1 MKKFLLVVSVLLVAV
16 VIFGAGFV
24 FASQYQPVFAQAG
37 TPGTYAN
44 GGFGGRMM
52 GGRGGY
58 GPVHDYVEQALAE
71 KLGLTEAQVEEQLA
85 AGKSM
90 YQIAIDNGT
99 AEADVAALL
108 ESVHKTAF
116 DKAVADGVMT
126 QEQADAM
133 FQQMQSRGFGT
144 DCPTDG
150 VRPQDGTG
158 MMGGGRGGRGHG
170 GMMGGWGQQQQT
182 NP

>member
-1 MKKFLLVVSVLLVAV
+1 MKKILLVVAVLMVAV
-16 VIFGAGFV
+16 VIFGSGFV
-24 FASQYQPVFAQAG
+24 FAQYRPAFAQAG
-37 TPGTYAN
+37 VPMT
-44 GGFGGRMM
+44 GGQMM

-58 GPVHDYVEQALAE
+58 GPMHAYVEQALAE

-108 ESVHKTAF
+108 ETVHKTAF
-116 DKAVADGVMT
+116 DKAVAAGVIT
-126 QEQADAM
+126 QIQADAM

-144 DCPTDG
+144 NC
-150 VRPQDGTG
+150 TG
-158 MMGGGRGGRGHG
+158 NGANSQSGRGFG
-170 GMMGGWGQQQQT
+170 GMMGGRGGQGGMMGGRGQQQAPQT